1 MHPALLPLNEHN
13 QKLRH
18 QVHPSEWVNPQ
29 PAESY
34 NLVVIGAGTAGLV
47 TAFGGAGLG
56 GKVALIERHL
66 LGGDCLNVGCVPS
79 KCLISPARLVSDLK
93 RAQAMGAHG
102 AEMLKFDF
110 AKVMDRMREIRA
122 GISPHDSAW
131 RCKELGVD
139 LFLGEGRFLSSSVIE
154 VAGKKLP
161 FKKAVIAT
169 GAHPT
174 MPLIPGLQESG
185 CYTNETIFSLTEL
198 PQRLVVIGGG
208 PIGCELA
215 QAFARLGSEVTILQR
230 EPQFLVREDPDAAL
244 ILAESF
250 KRDSIQVRMN
260 CTIHKV
266 TLNANTRQVHI
277 TVGDKDESI
286 PADVILVAAGRTP
299 NIDGLNLNAVGVQ
312 FDRQRGV
319 LVNDYLQTTNPAI
332 YAAGDIC
339 SAYKFTHT
347 ADAFSRLVLGNALF
361 MGRGKQSGLT
371 IPWCTYTDPEIAH
384 VGMYEREAK
393 AQGISFDTYT
403 TPFKQVDRALAEGD
417 TEGFVKIHVRRG
429 SGQILGATI
438 VGTGAGDMIS
448 EITVAM
454 VHKIPLGKLANV
466 IHPYPTRAEAIRKTA
481 DAYNRTRLTPMVK
494 KIFSTWLA
502 LNR

>member
-1 MHPALLPLNEHN
+1 VQLSSTQSLSDVHKKENSQPQFMHPALLPLNEHN

-161 FKKAVIAT
+161 LVNKSWRNIPSPNQITTARIQKK
-169 GAHPT
+169 
-174 MPLIPGLQESG
+174 
-185 CYTNETIFSLTEL
+185 
-198 PQRLVVIGGG
+198 
-208 PIGCELA
+208 
-215 QAFARLGSEVTILQR
+215 
-230 EPQFLVREDPDAAL
+230 
-244 ILAESF
+244 
-250 KRDSIQVRMN
+250 
-260 CTIHKV
+260 
-266 TLNANTRQVHI
+266 
-277 TVGDKDESI
+277 
-286 PADVILVAAGRTP
+286 ILV
-299 NIDGLNLNAVGVQ
+299 GVPMPK
-312 FDRQRGV
+312 
-319 LVNDYLQTTNPAI
+319 LTA
-332 YAAGDIC
+332 
-339 SAYKFTHT
+339 SARAKNFSFNFFTCQ
-347 ADAFSRLVLGNALF
+347 A
-361 MGRGKQSGLT
+361 
-371 IPWCTYTDPEIAH
+371 
-384 VGMYEREAK
+384 
-393 AQGISFDTYT
+393 
-403 TPFKQVDRALAEGD
+403 
-417 TEGFVKIHVRRG
+417 
-429 SGQILGATI
+429 
-438 VGTGAGDMIS
+438 
-448 EITVAM
+448 
-454 VHKIPLGKLANV
+454 
-466 IHPYPTRAEAIRKTA
+466 
-481 DAYNRTRLTPMVK
+481 
-494 KIFSTWLA
+494 
-502 LNR
+502 